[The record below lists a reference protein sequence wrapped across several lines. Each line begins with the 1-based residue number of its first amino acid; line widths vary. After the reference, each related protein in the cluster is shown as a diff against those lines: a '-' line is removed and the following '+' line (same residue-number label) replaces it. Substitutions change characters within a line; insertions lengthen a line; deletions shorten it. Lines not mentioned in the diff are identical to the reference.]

1 MRWLAPTLFESP
13 AMAVDVDDDFYA
25 RADAFIDLAN
35 EHAAASKRD
44 DVSASLM
51 YSSARFNAWVS
62 ATGFSS
68 QEEMRAAK
76 PARIAQFAE
85 QYRMMLEE
93 NMESYIK
100 NFDDYMKPNA

>member
-1 MRWLAPTLFESP
+1 MVA
-13 AMAVDVDDDFYA
+13 DVDDDFYT

-35 EHAAASKRD
+35 DHAAATEREA
-44 DVSASLM
+44 VSASLM

-62 ATGFSS
+62 ATGFASK
-68 QEEMRAAK
+68 EEMRAAK

-93 NMESYIK
+93 NMESYIN